1 MANSDTL
8 ASQWSGLRFSQ
19 HKRILT
25 ALVVLLLAV
34 YSLVTIFPFYVL
46 FIRTC
51 VGTKDATDLH
61 LWIPPSEEV
70 NLDAEVGNLSVFY
83 NLDLKEFKEDLGL
96 PPTTYFPARM
106 TLRQLSEKYDIP
118 PQTLEK
124 YFALFGTFNGWIV
137 LFKGGKIW
145 PPLIRTLLVTAI
157 SVVGVNVLSI
167 CTGYALRGLRDRD
180 QMIMYNLFL
189 LQAIVPPMLIIL
201 PQFIIVQW
209 LLGFVPTYDTPG
221 FIRYAAQLMIIV
233 LINIKGGALSTM
245 IFTSSIT
252 AIPKELEESA
262 EIDGASPLQYIF
274 YVLLPLLK
282 VPIAALT
289 VVYLPSFWNLFLQP
303 YVYLDTEN
311 ATLLPFI
318 QHFSGQNTTNFQAIY
333 TTIFVSIL
341 PLVLI
346 YLMFRRWFVRGALAG
361 AIKG

>member
-8 ASQWSGLRFSQ
+8 ASQWSGLRFSR

-25 ALVVLLLAV
+25 AFVVLFLAV
-34 YSLVTIFPFYVL
+34 YSLVTLFPFYML
-46 FIRTC
+46 FVRTC

-83 NLDLKEFKEDLGL
+83 NLDLKEFKQDLGL
-96 PPTTYFPARM
+96 PPTAYIPPRT
-106 TLRQLSEKYDIP
+106 TLSQLAEQYDIP
-118 PQTLEK
+118 TDRMKE
-124 YFALFGTFNGWIV
+124 YFAHFGTFNGWIV

-145 PPLIRTLLVTAI
+145 PPLLRTLLVTAV

-189 LQAIVPPMLIIL
+189 LQAVVPPMLIIL

-221 FIRYAAQLMIIV
+221 FIRYVAQLMIIV

-262 EIDGASPLQYIF
+262 EIDGASPLQYIV

-289 VVYLPSFWNLFLQP
+289 VVYLPLFWNLFLQP

-333 TTIFVSIL
+333 TTIFISIL
-341 PLVLI
+341 PLVLVYI
-346 YLMFRRWFVRGALAG
+346 MFRQWFIRGALAG